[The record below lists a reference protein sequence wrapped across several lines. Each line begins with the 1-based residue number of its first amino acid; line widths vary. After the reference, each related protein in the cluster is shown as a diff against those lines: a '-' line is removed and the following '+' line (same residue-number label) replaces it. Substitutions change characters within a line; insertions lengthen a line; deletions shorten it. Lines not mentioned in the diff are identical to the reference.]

1 MKKFN
6 RVLAML
12 LALVMVL
19 AVLPFSAIAD
29 AWLNVEAEK
38 ETNGNETTTNVTVTV
53 DPKALLSYLQ
63 DGDLKG
69 LLKGINAT
77 GGLGSIMTKEELLAI
92 LPEEQL
98 IDLAKAI
105 VADIDAKALIECLD
119 VDALLACVDTAGLV
133 ALFEEIDL
141 QDYVKD
147 VDLLMGYIDDGAI
160 EQAVAY
166 INTGELINDYAS
178 ELIDLA
184 LGLSAAD
191 LFNIVYLDKAVKLN
205 GVDVQAAA
213 NLTYIQGTIGY
224 TTLAN
229 SYVNKVALDAFV
241 DANVDRFSA
250 TIPAYVNKGV
260 LSGMFNGVKDQLANY
275 MDSAAAEAIVR
286 KAITDGV
293 LVAGDLVEYV
303 DGESINVDA
312 MVADG
317 VLVDLYDELLS
328 GDGTNPAAIDVKVLL
343 FGNGALAPLFPN
355 LADLITNGVLNVEE
369 LLNNDVIVV
378 SELIT
383 ANVINVDALAAVYG
397 YDALVNVN
405 TVKTQITTAIGNQ
418 TLPVANIVA
427 CLKDYTAAVKAI
439 GVNAAIA
446 AIPGGYTTV
455 MDYVTD
461 FNAIIEL
468 VGVETVAIEMLKDG
482 SITDIVDVTGL
493 VEAVSPSAVV
503 SKVDVKKL
511 VQVIYN
517 SGVLQELVGMLD
529 FDEYLVKAFSVLT
542 NLQKTITAIEIDG
555 VVITERNKSG
565 FTKFVPAEL
574 IDALENLLPTLDEL
588 ANIDDSGK
596 LFDATFALSYLD
608 KEGVVQTKRINFS
621 FVLTA
626 GTDMIRAAAAKLSV
640 LMDKIGYVGLVDGE
654 LVADITVPSEFASVL
669 RIALEKMADST
680 DPEFNALKDKV
691 LAACQATPDDFI
703 AFAEGLTLEEV
714 VAVLDAID
722 PALFGKVYNKVL
734 ASRYAEVLLAY
745 VERVTGYDLS
755 DNLEAQNLI
764 NTIAE
769 IPTFEV
775 FVEKLESVTGIE
787 ITDRLPAKVN
797 GYLDNTVFD
806 VIDKLADRFGYDFD
820 MYALLKAA
828 AASKDPFA
836 YLYTA
841 VVNKIENSPA
851 IYNYVKTNALK
862 VVNRL
867 MATKVGAT
875 VADNC
880 LMDFYRNNSTFVFD
894 KDVTFDARIILE
906 KGLKKVLG
914 VLGNYAPSVAAKLD
928 GYVGHALDVLIA
940 NETTVKTGFDIT
952 VHVNG
957 LYRVDFK
964 NDNGNVF
971 LSTLLPTGTS
981 ISKMVD
987 NYNGVEGF
995 LGWVDEATG
1004 EYVTKM
1010 PAKDV
1015 VLKATFEGDEPII
1028 PETPK
1033 YTVTIVPVDAN
1044 GNVLSDLT
1052 KTVEVTEGVRLGD
1065 YLPDFEAAAKALYPA
1080 LSQED
1085 ILLGYFY
1092 SHEWAD
1098 ESVFENAATADTTV
1112 YVVITKSELATGIV
1126 VGGLTEGV
1134 DYDFTLVDGVLTI
1147 TILGK
1152 DWNALLAEK
1161 TDLTVL
1167 DFSVNKDLMA
1177 TLESFVIT
1185 ADVANA
1191 QKVTVNKAM
1200 LAKLI
1205 DLADTIGAKTVG
1217 LSYAPATTAAQA
1229 DLGEESYEFNF
1240 VLDGVATEVGT
1251 FNAGATVEIVLP
1263 FEVKDE
1269 ENVKTA
1275 VKVDADKVTPEFV
1288 GNTVKFNAPHFSIVK
1303 VYYEYR
1309 VTVMGTKYA
1318 VDGIPTN
1325 QLPAITGGPLV
1336 EFKNLDGN
1344 SIDGF
1349 YAPGDEIKGT
1359 YTVSNVPTGLTYG
1372 KLLFNGAEFTG
1383 TFTMP
1388 AEPVTV
1394 TSVLT
1399 ANVYNVYYF
1408 VNGENK
1414 ITTPYTIFTGVTA
1427 NDLTSIVPSGY
1438 ENNTNGCYW
1447 FGKDALTA
1455 DTLYNGNTYLFW
1467 INPAETKITVE
1478 FYDESTVFLKSYEY
1492 TVAEWS
1498 NTYFATLKQTIE
1510 ADSGIVGYDWKSVT
1524 DKNLTEYDLAAF
1536 LTAALGNGNVLT
1548 FRGFKVENQFN
1559 VFINGDVTV
1568 DKDMALAGDVIT
1580 VTGNKV
1586 GFTTNFKVYTTV
1598 DGTEQLV
1605 EVVVTNGTFTMPES
1619 NVIIVVTGYTPND
1632 VTYTDKDGN
1641 DKVAPYGTVN
1651 QIVITVPAG
1660 SDLKTAM
1667 MPGGDIGKLS
1677 NAPAG
1682 LVLVSAVRTED
1693 GSLVLTY
1700 QYTLTAP
1707 VDEAAF
1713 IAQVNGFI
1721 QTSDYGV
1728 VVYVVNGVEYATKAD
1743 AMANLPKRATVVEW
1757 AELSP
1762 NVMVAILEYQ
1772 TLSVWAIICIIL
1784 GVLLLLAL
1792 IALVYVLHVTDKI
1805 GTNLLTKICVAIVS
1819 VFFGFCMIIAKATLK
1834 ILNLFGIKDEDIL
1847 EPLPVEP
1854 VQDIPVVLYDP
1865 NAAPE
1870 EDVEEVLGEEAP
1882 AEETPAEE
1890 TPAEETPAEE
1900 APVEEVTDAVPVEVI
1915 DETAEETPVETT
1927 EEAPAEEAPVEA
1939 TEEAPVEE
1947 APVEATEEAPVE
1959 ETPVEATEE
1968 APVEETPVEATEEAP
1983 AEETPVEATEEAPA
1997 EEAPAQETTEE
2008 VVEEEKKDE

>member
-19 AVLPFSAIAD
+19 AILPISAIAD

-69 LLKGINAT
+69 LLKGMNAT

-105 VADIDAKALIECLD
+105 FADIEFET
-119 VDALLACVDTAGLV
+119 LLNSFSANDLLGCVDEAGLV
-133 ALFEEIDL
+133 KLVLKTDVKSF
-141 QDYVKD
+141 VKD
-147 VDLLMGYIDDGAI
+147 FNALMGYVSDEKIEAALPYINKAELVNKNTAAFKTLVLGLGNDVLMNLVDEDAVLDLFTDAELENLVDGDTVNEEALKAQLKGKL
-160 EQAVAY
+160 EALDPAQLVAY
-166 INTGELINDYAS
+166 L
-178 ELIDLA
+178 
-184 LGLSAAD
+184 
-191 LFNIVYLDKAVKLN
+191 VKA
-205 GVDVQAAA
+205 
-213 NLTYIQGTIGY
+213 
-224 TTLAN
+224 
-229 SYVNKVALDAFV
+229 
-241 DANVDRFSA
+241 
-250 TIPAYVNKGV
+250 
-260 LSGMFNGVKDQLANY
+260 
-275 MDSAAAEAIVR
+275 
-286 KAITDGV
+286 
-293 LVAGDLVEYV
+293 
-303 DGESINVDA
+303 
-312 MVADG
+312 ADG
-317 VLVDLYDELLS
+317 VTVDYA
-328 GDGTNPAAIDVKVLL
+328 TV
-343 FGNGALAPLFPN
+343 
-355 LADLITNGVLNVEE
+355 
-369 LLNNDVIVV
+369 
-378 SELIT
+378 
-383 ANVINVDALAAVYG
+383 
-397 YDALVNVN
+397 
-405 TVKTQITTAIGNQ
+405 VKTVGVKKAVTAIGGYN
-418 TLPVANIVA
+418 TLIN
-427 CLKDYTAAVKAI
+427 K
-439 GVNAAIA
+439 
-446 AIPGGYTTV
+446 
-455 MDYVTD
+455 YVTN
-461 FNAIIEL
+461 FNAVFELADPQAIVIKMLQEGTLTGIINVTALAKEL
-468 VGVETVAIEMLKDG
+468 VEVAGIEAL
-482 SITDIVDVTGL
+482 
-493 VEAVSPSAVV
+493 V
-503 SKVDVKKL
+503 SKVDVKKTVKL
-511 VQVIYN
+511 VYN
-517 SGVLQELVGMLD
+517 SNVLQELVGMLD
-529 FDEYLVKAFSVLT
+529 FDEYLVKAFNILST
-542 NLQKTITAIEIDG
+542 MQKTITAIEIDG
-555 VVITERNKSG
+555 VVVTAQNNSG
-565 FTKFVPAEL
+565 YIKLVPAEL
-574 IDALENLLPTLDEL
+574 IDALENLLPKLDEL

-596 LFDATFALSYLD
+596 LFDATFAFSYLD
-608 KEGVVQTKRINFS
+608 KDGEEQTKRYNLS

-626 GTDMIRAAAAKLSV
+626 GTATIRAAAAKLSA
-640 LMDKIGYVGLVDGE
+640 LLNKIGTVGLVDGE
-654 LVADITVPSEFASVL
+654 LVADITVPSEFARVL

-828 AASKDPFA
+828 AASTDPLA

-875 VADNC
+875 IADNC

-906 KGLKKVLG
+906 KGLRKVLG

-928 GYVGHALDVLIA
+928 GYVADVLDILIA

-995 LGWVDEATG
+995 LGWVDVATG
-1004 EYVTKM
+1004 EYVTAM

-1015 VLKATFEGDEPII
+1015 VLKATFEGDDPIDPDDPDEPII

-1044 GNVLSDLT
+1044 GNVLSDAT

-1065 YLPDFEAAAKALYPA
+1065 YLPDFEAAAKALYPT

-1098 ESVFENAATADTTV
+1098 ESVFENAAAADLTV

-1126 VGGLTEGV
+1126 VEGLVEDV
-1134 DYDFTLVDGVLTI
+1134 DYDFTLVDGVLNLTV
-1147 TILGK
+1147 LGK

-1185 ADVANA
+1185 ADVANG

-1205 DLADTIGAKTVG
+1205 ALADTLGAKTVG
-1217 LSYAPATTAAQA
+1217 LTYAPATSAEQAQ
-1229 DLGEESYEFNF
+1229 LGEESYSFDF
-1240 VLDGVATEVGT
+1240 VMDGVGVGST
-1251 FNAGATVEIVLP
+1251 LGNFADGATVEIVLP
-1263 FEVKDE
+1263 FAVKDE

-1275 VKVDADKVTPEFV
+1275 VKVDADKVDIAFTANNV
-1288 GNTVKFNAPHFSIVK
+1288 TFNAPHFSTVK

-1309 VTVMGTKYA
+1309 VTVKDTEYA
-1318 VDGIPTN
+1318 VDGIPAN
-1325 QLPAITGGPLV
+1325 QLPAIVGGPLV
-1336 EFKNLDGN
+1336 EVKNAEGN
-1344 SIDGF
+1344 TINGF
-1349 YAPGDEIKGT
+1349 YAPGDEIKVA
-1359 YTVSNVPTGLTYG
+1359 YTASNVPAGLTWG
-1372 KLLFNGAEFTG
+1372 KLLFNGAEVQNNG

-1388 AEPVTV
+1388 AEAVTV

-1399 ANVYNVYYF
+1399 ANIYNVYYF
-1408 VNGENK
+1408 VNGAAYN
-1414 ITTPYTIFTGVTA
+1414 TTSYTIFTGVTA
-1427 NDLTSIVPSGY
+1427 NGLTAVVPTGF
-1438 ENNTNGCYW
+1438 ENDTNGCYW

-1455 DTLYNGNTYLFW
+1455 DTLYDGNTYLFW
-1467 INPAETKITVE
+1467 INPAQTKITVE
-1478 FYDESTVFLKSYEY
+1478 FYKENDVFVTSFEHTVDEWANL
-1492 TVAEWS
+1492 
-1498 NTYFATLKQTIE
+1498 YFATLKNDVE
-1510 ADSGIVGYDWKSVT
+1510 ATSGLVGYDWLAGAT
-1524 DKNLTEYDLAAF
+1524 NLAQYDLEAF
-1536 LTAALGNGNVLT
+1536 LTAALGNGNALV
-1548 FRGFKVENQFN
+1548 FKGIQVATNHN

-1568 DKDMALAGDVIT
+1568 DKDMAFAGDVIT

-1605 EVVVTNGTFTMPES
+1605 EVAVTNGKFTMPAS

-1641 DKVAPYGTVN
+1641 DKTAPYGTVN

-1660 SDLKTAM
+1660 SDLKTSM

-1677 NAPAG
+1677 YAPAG
-1682 LVLVSAVRTED
+1682 LVLVSAVRTDD

-1700 QYTLTAP
+1700 QYTLTAA

-1713 IAQVNGFI
+1713 IEQVKGFI

-1772 TLSVWAIICIIL
+1772 TLSAWAIVCIVL
-1784 GVLLLLAL
+1784 GVLLLLAV

-1805 GTNLLTKICVAIVS
+1805 GTNILTKICVAIVS
-1819 VFFGFCMIIAKATLK
+1819 GFFAFCMLVAKAGLK
-1834 ILNLFGIKDEDIL
+1834 VLKLMGIKEEDIL
-1847 EPLPVEP
+1847 EPLPAEP
-1854 VQDIPVVLYDP
+1854 VQDVPVVLYDP
-1865 NAAPE
+1865 NAAAEE

-1882 AEETPAEE
+1882 AEEAVEEATEEVLAE
-1890 TPAEETPAEE
+1890 AAPAEE
-1900 APVEEVTDAVPVEVI
+1900 APVEEPIDAVPLEVI
-1915 DETAEETPVETT
+1915 DETVEEEAAEEVLPEAT
-1927 EEAPAEEAPVEA
+1927 EEAPAEEAVAEEAPVEA
-1939 TEEAPVEE
+1939 TEEAPAEEVAAEE
-1947 APVEATEEAPVE
+1947 A
-1959 ETPVEATEE
+1959 
-1968 APVEETPVEATEEAP
+1968 
-1983 AEETPVEATEEAPA
+1983 PVEATEEAPA
-1997 EEAPAQETTEE
+1997 EEAVTEEAPVEATEEAPAEETTEE